1 MSFEL
6 GRVRWSAAFRRPR
19 SNQINNHRPLHA
31 SISNEKKSRIF
42 GSRFY
47 FLRFLFFVCVCVFF
61 FSYFGCVR
69 FSFPLQ
75 PQLRFPFFFWFSI
88 GNPVNRNSV
97 KTRRRKKKKIT
108 RAETK
113 QNKKRTSPVIIFF
126 ICCCCSLSRDR
137 EEPMNNQPKK
147 KKNDHHRRKWDK
159 LSIFVPV

>member
-97 KTRRRKKKKIT
+97 KTRRRKKKKL
-108 RAETK
+108 RGPK
-113 QNKKRTSPVIIFF
+113 QNKTKKEPVRLLFFLFVVVVLSPAIERNQWII
-126 ICCCCSLSRDR
+126 
-137 EEPMNNQPKK
+137 NQ